1 MARARE
7 VGDLTKGLKGIWK
20 PKALH
25 DTVVDQLSDFRNF
38 HTVSLFVLACLCL
51 SVTNSLCLQY

>member
-25 DTVVDQLSDFRNF
+25 DMVVDQLSDFRSF
-38 HTVSLFVLACLCL
+38 HTVSL
-51 SVTNSLCLQY
+51 